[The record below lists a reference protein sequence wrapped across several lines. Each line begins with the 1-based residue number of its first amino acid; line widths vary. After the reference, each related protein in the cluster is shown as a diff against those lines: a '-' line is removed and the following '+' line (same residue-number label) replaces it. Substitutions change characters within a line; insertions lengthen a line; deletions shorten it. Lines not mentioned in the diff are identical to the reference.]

1 MCNNIHMYTS
11 SRNLYKLNVMLSVY
25 FGVTKISS
33 FLMCCCK
40 SVIHHPH
47 SGLESDK
54 INMTFKLLVLSK
66 TQYICMER
74 IKGKMTVQKQLMKII
89 KENKNW
95 GLVEKD
101 FFFFLNML

>member
-1 MCNNIHMYTS
+1 
-11 SRNLYKLNVMLSVY
+11 MLAA
-25 FGVTKISS
+25 
-33 FLMCCCK
+33 
-40 SVIHHPH
+40 

-54 INMTFKLLVLSK
+54 INTIYKWLALSK

-95 GLVEKD
+95 GLVERNV
-101 FFFFLNML
+101 FFF